1 MDLPPGVGGLAGGGG
16 GGEGGVKYYPTSSA
30 SSPQRDDDE
39 TQTGRGMMFTFN
51 TAAVRRERRG
61 LWEARGRDGEG
72 G

>member
-1 MDLPPGVGGLAGGGG
+1 MDLPPGVGGLAGGAG

-30 SSPQRDDDE
+30 SSPQRDDDA
-39 TQTGRGMMFTFN
+39 QTGRGMMFTFN
-51 TAAVRRERRG
+51 TAVVRRERRG